1 MEVLRALA
9 ALCEPPGP
17 ESARLASL
25 LELGEAPTEEDWSD
39 LFVFQLPPYASIYLG
54 ADGRIGGEA
63 RDRIAGFWRALG
75 LDPPAECDH
84 LAVMLAFYAEL
95 GEHETTADDDTTRR
109 RWHHARSA
117 FFWEHLSSWLPPYLT
132 KLGLV
137 APPFFHRWG
146 ALVGGVLGAE
156 TQRLPSPPEEPLHWR
171 QAPVLADPRVAG
183 SRVFLESLLT
193 PLASGLLLTRADLER
208 AARELGLA
216 LRVGERRFL
225 LETLLA
231 QEPAAVL
238 AWLEDEGK
246 AWHARLAAPRPNG
259 PATGSL
265 WLERAVASIELLTT
279 LAAEAG

>member
-1 MEVLRALA
+1 M
-9 ALCEPPGP
+9 
-17 ESARLASL
+17 ASL
-25 LELGEAPTEEDWSD
+25 LELGEVPAEAEWSD

-75 LDPPAECDH
+75 LDPPTECDH

-95 GEHETTADDDTTRR
+95 GEHEARAAEDAERR
-109 RWHHARSA
+109 RWRHVRAA
-117 FFWEHLSSWLPPYLT
+117 FLWEHLSSWLPPYLV
-132 KLGLV
+132 KLDLV
-137 APPFFHRWG
+137 APAFFRRWG
-146 ALVGGVLGAE
+146 RLVGSFLGAE
-156 TQRLPSPPEEPLHWR
+156 SESPSPPEEPLHWR
-171 QAPVLADPRVAG
+171 EAPLLADPRAAG
-183 SRVFLESLLT
+183 SRTFLDSLLT

-208 AARELGLA
+208 GAGELGLA

-238 AWLEDEGK
+238 TWLEAECES
-246 AWHARLAAPRPNG
+246 WHARLAAPRPDG
-259 PATGSL
+259 LATGSF
-265 WLERAVASIELLTT
+265 WLERTAATAALLGT